1 MNAWNPFSCL
11 MADFRNMS
19 AVSAASDEVLVSA
32 GHGVAPCQAILKTVF
47 QHAFKVAVSRAQIGL
62 MNFA

>member
-1 MNAWNPFSCL
+1 